1 MSINEN
7 YILKKLG
14 TEYMIIPLVDGG
26 VSFNKLFN
34 VTETGA
40 LIFNGLKDGKRNLEI
55 VEELMKIYDIDEQTC
70 LNDVNEFIEE
80 LRTRGIYND

>member
-14 TEYMIIPLVDGG
+14 SEYMIIPLVDGG

-40 LIFNGLKDGKRNLEI
+40 LIFNALKEGKNNLEI
-55 VEELMKIYDIDEQTC
+55 VEDILKIYDIDEQTC

-80 LRTRGIYND
+80 LRMRGIYND